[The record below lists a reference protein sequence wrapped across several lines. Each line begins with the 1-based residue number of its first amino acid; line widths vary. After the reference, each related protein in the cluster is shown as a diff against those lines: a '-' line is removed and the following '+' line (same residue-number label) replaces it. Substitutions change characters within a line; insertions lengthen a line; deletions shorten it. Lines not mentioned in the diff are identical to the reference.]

1 LTLAVAYFVVGGPG
15 IEQLEAVP
23 GFQYLALARSAF
35 LLPLLIA
42 LLAALTL
49 DEAPTSP
56 WPALLV
62 ALLLVGLVALAIIA
76 NWGNVQGHWEDAK
89 QPIQRAGLL
98 LLVATALL
106 VVRAAVSS
114 ARIWTEWALIGLV
127 FLDLY
132 GWGSRFN
139 PAGPIERLLLPNQAT
154 EFIQAH
160 AGEQRVAPLLL
171 GWDLAFGPN
180 VLSTFGVSE
189 PGGYSSLVPAR
200 LQQLFS
206 AGDPAGH
213 HWNMLGFHSP
223 SLRLLDLFQVG
234 YVASAYPRDDILDY
248 PEVLRVGCAG
258 STAEI
263 TGSVP
268 LSGRFVPRES
278 AINRLDLTFRK
289 ETQAEGAGA
298 LLVRLWQGEDRA
310 RLVLEARQ
318 TVADLANGHTITW
331 YFAPEPTAPG
341 QVYLWE
347 VSSADG
353 QAQTG
358 VSLCTVED
366 GQPALAV
373 YGQVWRQVFDD
384 GIFYQQRSA
393 PMPRTYVV
401 YAAETVA
408 SDEQA
413 VQSLLDPA
421 FDLRNKALV
430 AEPLDLPTTPARPA
444 SRASLV
450 EYGQTRV
457 IVEAMASQPGLLI
470 LGDLY
475 HPGWNVLVDGEPAD
489 LLRANHVMRGVLLP
503 AGQHRVEFRFQPR
516 SLRNGGLLSL
526 AALLMLVGLL
536 ALDWRQRRQLAALGS
551 TGGLVL

>member
-1 LTLAVAYFVVGGPG
+1 MSHRATAQLMATAMDPVQLISLIVPDFFGNPATVGTYWGEGNYSEQTIYGGLVALLLAVMAPFTVQRRRFLVAALSLLTLAVAYFVVGGPG
-15 IEQLEAVP
+15 IEQLEAIP

-223 SLRLLDLFQVG
+223 SLRLLDLLQVG
-234 YVASAYPRDDILDY
+234 YVASAYPRDDVLDY

-268 LSGRFVPRES
+268 LSGRFVPRAS
-278 AINRLDLTFRK
+278 AINRLDLTFR
-289 ETQAEGAGA
+289 
-298 LLVRLWQGEDRA
+298 
-310 RLVLEARQ
+310 
-318 TVADLANGHTITW
+318 
-331 YFAPEPTAPG
+331 
-341 QVYLWE
+341 
-347 VSSADG
+347 
-353 QAQTG
+353 
-358 VSLCTVED
+358 
-366 GQPALAV
+366 
-373 YGQVWRQVFDD
+373 
-384 GIFYQQRSA
+384 
-393 PMPRTYVV
+393 
-401 YAAETVA
+401 
-408 SDEQA
+408 
-413 VQSLLDPA
+413 
-421 FDLRNKALV
+421 
-430 AEPLDLPTTPARPA
+430 
-444 SRASLV
+444 
-450 EYGQTRV
+450 
-457 IVEAMASQPGLLI
+457 
-470 LGDLY
+470 
-475 HPGWNVLVDGEPAD
+475 
-489 LLRANHVMRGVLLP
+489 
-503 AGQHRVEFRFQPR
+503 
-516 SLRNGGLLSL
+516 
-526 AALLMLVGLL
+526 
-536 ALDWRQRRQLAALGS
+536 
-551 TGGLVL
+551 